1 MEVLGNVMA
10 TVARAQ
16 YQGSSALPGRAMG
29 VFLGMDRGA
38 CEISKTLNII
48 RQIRD
53 TTDACSHDNMSW
65 LQCSLSTL

>member
-16 YQGSSALPGRAMG
+16 YQGFPTLPGSAMG
-29 VFLGMDRGA
+29 VFLRMDRGA

-53 TTDACSHDNMSW
+53 TTDACSHHNMLG
-65 LQCSLSTL
+65 LQCSLSTV